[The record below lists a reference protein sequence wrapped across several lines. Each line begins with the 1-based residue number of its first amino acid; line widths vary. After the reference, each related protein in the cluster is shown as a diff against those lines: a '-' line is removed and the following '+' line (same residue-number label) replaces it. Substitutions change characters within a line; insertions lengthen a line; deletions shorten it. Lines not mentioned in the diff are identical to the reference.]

1 MPRPLAV
8 RCVRPRPPPLWSR
21 TFQSAL
27 ALRGAECGRFL
38 VLLLIARSLP
48 RETGQKL
55 TTNTTPFSIQE
66 VIEQPNGEW
75 CVKG

>member
-8 RCVRPRPPPLWSR
+8 RCVRPRPPPLWRRSR

-27 ALRGAECGRFL
+27 ALRGANCGRFL
-38 VLLLIARSLP
+38 VLLLIARSQP

-55 TTNTTPFSIQE
+55 STNTTPFSVQE
-66 VIEQPNGEW
+66 VIEQPNSA
-75 CVKG
+75 KG